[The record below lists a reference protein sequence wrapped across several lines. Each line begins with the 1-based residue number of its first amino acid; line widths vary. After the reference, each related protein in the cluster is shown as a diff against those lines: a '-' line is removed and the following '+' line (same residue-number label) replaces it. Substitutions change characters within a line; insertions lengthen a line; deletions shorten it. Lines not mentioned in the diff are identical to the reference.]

1 MTRRNQQGGFS
12 MIEVLLALGLLGA
25 VLIAITSLFI
35 MGGQRVRQGRER
47 TESLS
52 AATHVMETLDSMS
65 YRGLYT
71 NFTTASDPG
80 AAIGPLTIDSR
91 TNAAAITLGWQ
102 TLIDTNLDNGYGVI
116 TMTRIGGADFR
127 TATGVRVTTTVY
139 WDDLNKTRNQTLE
152 TIRF

>member
-1 MTRRNQQGGFS
+1 

-25 VLIAITSLFI
+25 VLIAISSLFI

-52 AATHVMETLDSMS
+52 AATHVMEMLDSMS

-71 NFTTASDPG
+71 NFTTAADPG
-80 AAIGPLTIDSR
+80 AATGPLTIDSR
-91 TNAAAITLGWQ
+91 TNAAAIALGWQ
-102 TLIDTNLDNGYGVI
+102 TLIDTNLDNGYVVLI
-116 TMTRIGGADFR
+116 LTRIGGVDFR
-127 TATGVRVTTTVY
+127 AATAMRVTTTVY
-139 WDDLNKTRNQTLE
+139 WDDLNKTRNLTLE